1 MVQLNQ
7 APVKIRQSVTTCFS
21 YHGTL
26 GPTVQEAAGRFF
38 VEAVVGSRS
47 FGHLLHDH
55 LGLDVL
61 LCSGIYCDVRPLKTH
76 RCERYVH
83 ISLLIISNTQ
93 QRQANNRLQS
103 IYMNWK
109 SKTVV
114 NITLRKFAMA
124 LT

>member
-1 MVQLNQ
+1 MKNSLIRDTACIVHLNQ
-7 APVKIRQSVTTCFS
+7 ALVKIKQSVTACFS

-26 GPTVQEAAGRFF
+26 RPTVQEAAGRFF

-76 RCERYVH
+76 KLSQTIFGIFVH
-83 ISLLIISNTQ
+83 IPLLIISTMQ
-93 QRQANNRLQS
+93 QRQANKRLQS
-103 IYMNWK
+103 I
-109 SKTVV
+109 
-114 NITLRKFAMA
+114 
-124 LT
+124 

>member
-1 MVQLNQ
+1 MKNSLIRDTACIVHLNQ
-7 APVKIRQSVTTCFS
+7 ALVKIKQSVTACFS

-26 GPTVQEAAGRFF
+26 RPTVQEAAGRFF

-76 RCERYVH
+76 GTQVESNDIWHLCSYSTSNH
-83 ISLLIISNTQ
+83 IYNAAT
-93 QRQANNRLQS
+93 AG
-103 IYMNWK
+103 K
-109 SKTVV
+109 
-114 NITLRKFAMA
+114 
-124 LT
+124 